1 MIIQKQAKMI
11 LTNMMLFKKIRQIN
25 RDLIKLKTIMNKKV
39 IKIIKIKIKRYITKK
54 IKLGNNLNNRNIPNF

>member
-1 MIIQKQAKMI
+1 MI

-25 RDLIKLKTIMNKKV
+25 RDLIKLKTMMNKKV

>member
-25 RDLIKLKTIMNKKV
+25 RDLIKLKTMMNKKV